1 VALSADFLAYVLEQ
15 LAGVDGVSHRR
26 MFGGAGLYS
35 DEFFFGLIFDDT
47 LYLRVDE
54 ANRER
59 FTARGMERFRPY
71 PDRPEWSMGYYGT
84 PAAVLE
90 DSRELALWAA
100 GSVAAA
106 RAAELARAARR
117 PRARAKRRAA
127 NARARPGVKRRP

>member
-1 VALSADFLAYVLEQ
+1 MALSADFLAYVLEQ

-35 DEFFFGLIFDDT
+35 DEFFFGLLFDDT

-71 PDRPEWSMGYYGT
+71 PDRPEWSMGYYQT
-84 PAAVLE
+84 PVAVLE

-106 RAAELARAARR
+106 RTAELEKVAR
-117 PRARAKRRAA
+117 RARATVKRRAA
-127 NARARPGVKRRP
+127 SARPRPAAKRRP